1 VKDIRILPMR
11 VQDTNARTNPH
22 NDESE
27 MRGKKRAD
35 QTSWDSSPFLP
46 FFVALGRSS
55 GWMNG
60 TTPPWEMTT
69 SPRSLFSLSERHV
82 RRSHDWWETKNVLFV
97 VADGELQVTG
107 HDTLLLV
114 VASGVTGELENLG
127 SEVLEDGSEVDCSIV
142 SARSRI

>member
-1 VKDIRILPMR
+1 MKGGGESSQPAAQDGNVAGRHQEVYSRRLGALRSHFDVCVHKSFDSVEDIRILPMR

-22 NDESE
+22 NDESG
-27 MRGKKRAD
+27 MRKRCEGRVD

-69 SPRSLFSLSERHV
+69 SPRSLFSLSERYV
-82 RRSHDWWETKNVLFV
+82 RRSHD
-97 VADGELQVTG
+97 
-107 HDTLLLV
+107 
-114 VASGVTGELENLG
+114 
-127 SEVLEDGSEVDCSIV
+127 
-142 SARSRI
+142 